1 MFDYPLILNNYQE
14 HIEHVVSNLDFY
26 MDIVMRNP
34 ESNKRQKTDDDERFR
49 KLTDELG
56 NKDAALE
63 QMNELLSQTT
73 MQLAEIQQQNAQRAK
88 ELEESRQRMDDIT
101 ELQNLLQKKSGVS
114 VVHKGSC
121 DEKYVQ
127 MVLKEVIGDE
137 YEVDNGNGIQKMD
150 IRLIK
155 KDGSH
160 VIGVECKDKDK
171 VTEADITKFRRDKVL
186 NKFHRSIFVSTS
198 PIRNIVAQDNSITMN
213 QDELFIVTKDPIFLG
228 AVIRTY
234 VAQMNTCETEQPDN
248 MFLDA
253 TIDTYNTWQTAKKSL
268 IKLDKSFLCM
278 LRLNPNFEENIINKH
293 IYMTTKSFLT
303 AKFCKY

>member
-1 MFDYPLILNNYQE
+1 MFDYPLVLNSYEE
-14 HIEHVVSNLDFY
+14 HINHVVSNIDFY
-26 MDIVMRNP
+26 ADIVMRNP
-34 ESNKRQKTDDDERFR
+34 ESNKRHKTDEDERVR
-49 KLTDELG
+49 KLMTELETK
-56 NKDAALE
+56 NATLE

-73 MQLAEIQQQNAQRAK
+73 MQMAEIQQQNIQRAK
-88 ELEESRQRMDDIT
+88 ELEQTKQRMNDIT
-101 ELQNLLQKKSGVS
+101 ELQELLQKKSGVS

-127 MVLKEVIGDE
+127 MVLKETIGDQ

-160 VIGVECKDKDK
+160 VIGVECKDKDT
-171 VTEADITKFRRDKVL
+171 VTQADITKFRRDKVL
-186 NKFHRSIFVSTS
+186 NKFYRSIFVSTG
-198 PIRNIVAQDNSITMN
+198 PIRNITQEDNSVVMN
-213 QDELFIVTKDPIFLG
+213 QDELFIVTKDPVFLG

-234 VAQMNTCETEQPDN
+234 IAQLDSCGMEQPDTL
-248 MFLDA
+248 FLDA

-278 LRLNPNFEENIINKH
+278 LRLNPNFEENIISKH

-303 AKFCKY
+303 TKFSKY

>member
-26 MDIVMRNP
+26 MDIVLRNP

>member
-268 IKLDKSFLCM
+268 IKLDRSFLCM